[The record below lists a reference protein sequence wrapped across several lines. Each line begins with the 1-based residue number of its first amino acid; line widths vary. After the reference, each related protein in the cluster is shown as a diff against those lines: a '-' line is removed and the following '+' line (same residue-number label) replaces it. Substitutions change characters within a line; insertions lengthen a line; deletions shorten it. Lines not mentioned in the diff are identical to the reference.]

1 MNVLPPSHGAE
12 SAAEDLVAAY
22 RTALAAADAAAV
34 SVLAAKPEDL
44 PGAVA
49 LFERTWGAGRSPD
62 TSLLR
67 ALDHAGNTVLVATS
81 EGAAGAAVAGTEPA
95 FVGAALGFLGW
106 TGGIHLHSHMAAV
119 APGLRGGGVGYALKL
134 FQRAVCLEHGV
145 DEMRWTF
152 DPLIRRNAHF
162 NLVKL
167 GAEVTAFHPDF
178 YGRLDDAISG
188 GDRSDRFEVRWRLNS
203 PRTLAALAGFPRPQ
217 WGAAEPTRDGLPAP
231 RPLLLDPD
239 FERLRAEQPDAAS
252 RQRADSRVVFAEA
265 FARGLRPEL
274 AGDSWAFTSRPADPA

>member
-1 MNVLPPSHGAE
+1 MNVLPPSHGVE
-12 SAAEDLVAAY
+12 SAAETLVAAY
-22 RTALAAADAAAV
+22 RVALAAADAAAV
-34 SVLAAKPEDL
+34 SVRAANPDDL
-44 PGAVA
+44 PAVVA
-49 LFERTWGAGRSPD
+49 LFESTWGAGRSPD

-81 EGAAGAAVAGTEPA
+81 DSGAEPA
-95 FVGAALGFLGW
+95 SVGAALGFLGW
-106 TGGIHLHSHMAAV
+106 AGGIHLHSHMAAV

-162 NLVKL
+162 NLAKL

-178 YGRLDDAISG
+178 YGRLDDAINGS
-188 GDRSDRFEVRWRLNS
+188 DRSDRFEVRWRLDS
-203 PRTLAALAGFPRPQ
+203 PRTLAALAGSPTPH

-239 FERLRAEQPDAAS
+239 FERLRAEAPDAAA
-252 RQRADSRVVFAEA
+252 RQRADSHVVFAEA

-274 AGDSWAFTSRPADPA
+274 AGDSWVFTSRPADPA